1 MKSKIKD
8 RKIVIVNQA
17 VNYLTIGIANA
28 FAEQFEEVHLIT
40 GNVHTQ
46 GEELSSQVTVTKIA
60 RYKEASTKEKFISF
74 LKAIFQIGWLLLT
87 KYRKY
92 EVFFVS
98 VPPFGY
104 LTMLLLRNRFSVLI
118 WDVYPDAFKIYNMSD
133 RHPAFRFW
141 KFANKKLFKRAYRL
155 FTIGDKMAD
164 LISKYVPRER
174 LCIVPLWTC
183 FEAFEKVPRS
193 ENKFVELHELG
204 NKFIVQYSG
213 NVGITHN
220 VEVLVE
226 VARLLKSDEQIAF
239 MIIGKGERVQK
250 IKQMVA
256 NYQLDNFKVLPFQ
269 SDEMFPFSLSAA
281 DMGVVVLDDQISKG
295 SVPSKTYNLMASS
308 MPILYISAADS
319 ELAVYAEKYKNGS
332 CFNSND
338 IEQIAAYIHKLSRDQ
353 QLMQTLKNHS
363 LQASANFTR
372 RNADQLV
379 AQYIG

>member
-28 FAEQFEEVHLIT
+28 FAEQFEQVHLIT

-46 GEELSSQVTVTKIA
+46 GEELSSQVIVTKIA

-74 LKAIFQIGWLLLT
+74 MKAIFQISWLLLT

-183 FEAFEKVPRS
+183 FEAFEKVPRK
-193 ENKFVELHELG
+193 ENKFVQMHELG
-204 NKFIVQYSG
+204 NKFTVQYSG

-226 VARLLKSDEQIAF
+226 VARLLKEDEQIAF

-269 SDEMFPFSLSAA
+269 SDEMFPYSLSAA

-308 MPILYISAADS
+308 MPILYISSVDS

-338 IEQIAAYIHKLSRDQ
+338 IEQIAAYIQKLSRDQ
-353 QLMQTLKNHS
+353 VLLQTLKSNS

-379 AQYIG
+379 TRYIG